1 MDEAQSADTGPDLAL
16 GVAVE
21 QLADG
26 EMLAGHIGDE
36 AVLLA
41 RRGDQFFAIG
51 ATCSHYSG
59 PLAQGI
65 MVDDTVRCPWHH
77 ACFSLRTGE
86 ALHAPA
92 FSPVPCWSTEVRDG
106 KVFVRTRKEAP
117 APIAGRSRVPKDGS
131 PSKIVIIGGGAAGF
145 AAAERAAAR
154 ALPRQHRHAE
164 QRGCAAR

>member
-1 MDEAQSADTGPDLAL
+1 MEEAQSTDTGPDLAL

-26 EMLAGHIGDE
+26 EMLAGHVGEE

-51 ATCSHYSG
+51 TTCSHYSG

-106 KVFVRTRKEAP
+106 KVFVHAEGSASADSGKRQRAE
-117 APIAGRSRVPKDGS
+117 GRSAVEDRDHWRR
-131 PSKIVIIGGGAAGF
+131 GGGLRRRR
-145 AAAERAAAR
+145 EAAAR
-154 ALPRQHRHAE
+154 ALRRQHRHAE
-164 QRGCAAR
+164 QRGRVAR

>member
-1 MDEAQSADTGPDLAL
+1 MEEAQSTDTGPDLAL

-26 EMLAGHIGDE
+26 EMLAGHVGEE

-41 RRGDQFFAIG
+41 HRGDQFFAIG
-51 ATCSHYSG
+51 ATCSHYGG
-59 PLAQGI
+59 PLAQGL

-106 KVFVRTRKEAP
+106 KVFVRTPEGSASADSAKKQSAEGR
-117 APIAGRSRVPKDGS
+117 IAVEDRDHRRR
-131 PSKIVIIGGGAAGF
+131 GGGLRCRR
-145 AAAERAAAR
+145 EAAAR
-154 ALPRQHRHAE
+154 ALRR
-164 QRGCAAR
+164 